1 MFPVKEGE
9 DLLVEIVA
17 TQIKLSGKT
26 ANAGFIGMISEIVN
40 DQRKDLVAILQRLS
54 SDVVAMEAHTVK
66 LGTPILS
73 VYENLRPTYGN
84 TERLMN
90 LLPRISEKRWCE
102 NEKRVYSQ
110 ANTSTHQSIVD
121 DEFRGDLLS
130 IQKSAILVSQW
141 SMLLTSRQRR
151 GSTMKT
157 INLPRRLEVWS
168 DEASSTSAPIVLP
181 SHDKFK
187 QSCDGAGAD
196 RRVSSIMAGLLY
208 RWLEARCSEWH
219 AELTRDKLLQSI
231 DKDADAEFTL
241 DEKGDINNRKKKKAS
256 ESVMASTVDENMAHA
271 VKKTPVPGN
280 NEKNLLKHDKAGD
293 PRVMGTSNAAHMEFR
308 EEHATKHEDTRTNSK
323 DTIRSFQLNSPP
335 HSPSRPPPDSP
346 PYNYAPS
353 SPHTLLRI
361 LHNII
366 THQVLRQI
374 LLRILHDTITQR
386 TLQQIFL
393 KVAKMISVITFQ
405 V

>member
-1 MFPVKEGE
+1 MFPVQEGE

-26 ANAGFIGMISEIVN
+26 ANAGSIGMINDIVN
-40 DQRKDLVAILQRLS
+40 DQREDLVAILQRLS

-73 VYENLRPTYGN
+73 VYDNLRPTYGD

-110 ANTSTHQSIVD
+110 ANTSTHRSIVD

-208 RWLEARCSEWH
+208 CWLEARCSEWH
-219 AELTRDKLLQSI
+219 AEVTRDELLQSG
-231 DKDADAEFTL
+231 DKDADAEFTF
-241 DEKGDINNRKKKKAS
+241 DEKGDIR
-256 ESVMASTVDENMAHA
+256 
-271 VKKTPVPGN
+271 
-280 NEKNLLKHDKAGD
+280 
-293 PRVMGTSNAAHMEFR
+293 
-308 EEHATKHEDTRTNSK
+308 
-323 DTIRSFQLNSPP
+323 
-335 HSPSRPPPDSP
+335 
-346 PYNYAPS
+346 
-353 SPHTLLRI
+353 
-361 LHNII
+361 
-366 THQVLRQI
+366 
-374 LLRILHDTITQR
+374 
-386 TLQQIFL
+386 
-393 KVAKMISVITFQ
+393 
-405 V
+405 